1 MLYTNFQRKILE
13 ENMVKIE
20 EFGKKT
26 EPNLKK
32 LYDYMITNSIES
44 FMVADFDKGK
54 RYLDNFRV
62 NAEMFN
68 VSEGEKVLRV
78 AYREEEISKYGNRV
92 SNNLIIGYTE
102 KNGADILYVD
112 EKLYEYTLGLKIICA
127 DALNNVYCGG
137 GATGDG
143 SFQKECQ
150 QILIDLLE
158 V

>member
-1 MLYTNFQRKILE
+1 MLYTNFQRRILE

-20 EFGKKT
+20 EFGKKA

-54 RYLDNFRV
+54 KYLDNFRV
-62 NAEMFN
+62 NAELFN
-68 VSEGEKVLRV
+68 VSESEKVLRV
-78 AYREEEISKYGNRV
+78 AYRREECSEYGNRV
-92 SNNLIIGYTE
+92 SNNLVIAYTE
-102 KNGADILYVD
+102 KNGVNVMYVD
-112 EKLYEYTLGLKIICA
+112 EKLYEYTLGLRILCA

-137 GATGDG
+137 GAIGDG
-143 SFQKECQ
+143 SFREECQ